1 MMLHRSSLGQAKHA
15 VTRCHTKHCSS
26 NLSLISYFFHLQEP
40 QRKRA
45 RLRSTSAGRAGV
57 RTGGGGG
64 SAGPS
69 GAASS
74 AGGTGGGSGGGAI
87 IESMHHHGRGVYS
100 GTFSGTLNP
109 ALQVITL
116 II

>member
-1 MMLHRSSLGQAKHA
+1 M
-15 VTRCHTKHCSS
+15 
-26 NLSLISYFFHLQEP
+26 
-40 QRKRA
+40 
-45 RLRSTSAGRAGV
+45 RSTSAGRAGV
-57 RTGGGGG
+57 RPGGGG

-74 AGGTGGGSGGGAI
+74 AGGGSGGSGGGAI

-109 ALQVITL
+109 ALQVINF
-116 II
+116 INY